1 MTEQVEQFIVSSLTD
16 LANAR
21 ECEAAYPSG
30 CKPIIPGVTHCESC
44 GFHVST
50 RREVVTHRDACSTPE
65 WHTRDWN
72 DSPEL
77 WCECGSPVCELA

>member
-1 MTEQVEQFIVSSLTD
+1 MREALHNLIAASLTD

-21 ECEAAYPSG
+21 EREAAYPSG

-44 GFHVST
+44 GFHITS
-50 RREVVTHRDACSTPE
+50 RREVVTHRDACQTPD
-65 WHTRDWN
+65 WHVQDWN

-77 WCECGSPVCELA
+77 WCECGSPVCNL